1 MMIRRLL
8 AAGAVVLGAV
18 SLVGAQ
24 AAPPTQSA
32 PPAQGAA
39 PPQGARPAQG
49 TPPPA
54 QGTPPALGA
63 RPAPGAKT
71 APTAQVAQGPVRPL
85 SPDATSSAQILGRWV
100 QGAKQEFTLGRGSY
114 VEGKW
119 IDISYGRPL
128 KRGRD
133 LWGTGPTYG
142 QDLLVDAPIWR
153 AGANVTTQ
161 LTSDVPLII
170 SGHRL
175 APGKKYAVFV
185 DVKEGHWTFVLSTL
199 TAQAHYD
206 PKNKTDVWGGYN
218 YVSTDDIL
226 RAPMTLETLPHAFE
240 ELSWQFID
248 MTKYGG
254 SLALVWDNVI
264 ASVPFIGG

>member
-1 MMIRRLL
+1 M
-8 AAGAVVLGAV
+8 
-18 SLVGAQ
+18 
-24 AAPPTQSA
+24 
-32 PPAQGAA
+32 
-39 PPQGARPAQG
+39 
-49 TPPPA
+49 
-54 QGTPPALGA
+54 
-63 RPAPGAKT
+63 
-71 APTAQVAQGPVRPL
+71 
-85 SPDATSSAQILGRWV
+85 SSAQVMGQWV

-133 LWGTGPTYG
+133 LWGAGPTYG

-161 LTSDVPLII
+161 LTSEIPLII

-175 APGKKYAVFV
+175 APGKKYTVFV

-206 PKNKTDVWGGYN
+206 PKNKTEVWGAYN
-218 YVSTDDIL
+218 YDPAQDIL

-248 MTKYGG
+248 MTKFGG
-254 SLALVWDNVI
+254 SIALVWDNVI
-264 ASVPFIGG
+264 ASVPFIAGG

>member
-8 AAGAVVLGAV
+8 VAGAVVLVAAG
-18 SLVGAQ
+18 LVGAQ
-24 AAPPTQSA
+24 AAPPAQSA
-32 PPAQGAA
+32 PPAQGAP
-39 PPQGARPAQG
+39 PPQGAPTTQG
-49 TPPPA
+49 APS
-54 QGTPPALGA
+54 
-63 RPAPGAKT
+63 APGAKT
-71 APTAQVAQGPVRPL
+71 AQGAKAAPTAPVAQGPVRAL
-85 SPDATSSAQILGRWV
+85 SPDGTSSAQILGRWV

-133 LWGTGPTYG
+133 LWGAGPTYG

-175 APGKKYAVFV
+175 APGKKYTVFV

-199 TAQAHYD
+199 TPQAHYD

-218 YVSTDDIL
+218 YVPTQDIL

-248 MTKYGG
+248 MTKFGG
-254 SLALVWDNVI
+254 SIALVWDNVI
-264 ASVPFIGG
+264 ASVPFIAGS